1 MNINALDREQPSH
14 YLLLN
19 HAESG
24 KSQACLKLWNLI
36 GVKFWYSICHGEC
49 ETVIPETVIP
59 ETVIPFPGEQVA
71 EDYTLVSVS
80 GSEQTINA
88 MATSDSSGSL
98 QYIYI
103 YVTAVCQH
111 CPVYMNTGNFT
122 AYFAFFFLQ
131 HPHSYQ
137 CRKTPRLVSMALN
150 LIYLDHNYKWIWF
163 IPGSETTETV
173 RATQEHASHNV
184 QGVSEPFRSF
194 VILFLN
200 QGHIQYSR
208 SLSEIHTMLH
218 ELKRLREER
227 EELQS

>member
-24 KSQACLKLWNLI
+24 KSQACLKPWNLI

-103 YVTAVCQH
+103 RNCGLSALPGIYEHWQFHSIFRILLSPTPTLVPMQE
-111 CPVYMNTGNFT
+111 NTQAGKYGIKFDI
-122 AYFAFFFLQ
+122 L
-131 HPHSYQ
+131 
-137 CRKTPRLVSMALN
+137 
-150 LIYLDHNYKWIWF
+150 
-163 IPGSETTETV
+163 GS
-173 RATQEHASHNV
+173 
-184 QGVSEPFRSF
+184 
-194 VILFLN
+194 
-200 QGHIQYSR
+200 
-208 SLSEIHTMLH
+208 
-218 ELKRLREER
+218 
-227 EELQS
+227 